1 MVSPERVR
9 GPTGLTVRMLTK
21 INTEVVRQPD
31 QRVRRAWYQGPAAE
45 VVLEHDAD
53 TGAFLA
59 FEIEWDTACDRRAYV
74 LWGRA
79 VGLRTGGI
87 DTGDPGDALKYKG
100 SPLVLWHSGARP
112 ELVASAA
119 RLIARSGIE
128 EGLRDAVLAR
138 LKGC

>member
-1 MVSPERVR
+1 V
-9 GPTGLTVRMLTK
+9 LTK

-31 QRVRRAWYQGPAAE
+31 PPVRRAWYQGPAAE

-59 FEIEWDTACDRRAYV
+59 FEIEWETGGDRRAYV
-74 LWGRA
+74 SWGRA
-79 VGLRTGGI
+79 VGIRTGAV
-87 DTGDPGDALKYKG
+87 DTGDPGDALKYKAA
-100 SPLVLWHSGARP
+100 PVVLWHWAPRS

-119 RLIARSGIE
+119 RLVARSGIE

-138 LKGC
+138 LKAE